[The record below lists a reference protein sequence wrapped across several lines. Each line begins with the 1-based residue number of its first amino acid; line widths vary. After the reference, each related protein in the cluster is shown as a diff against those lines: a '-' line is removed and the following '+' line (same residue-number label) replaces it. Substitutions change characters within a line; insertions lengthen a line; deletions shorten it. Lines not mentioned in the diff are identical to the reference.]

1 MPFLI
6 PIYADRNAL
15 LFSAGSRRPSG
26 NEAWRSRMRHINRHL
41 RVSRRKAGRSF
52 AVVADEVRKLA
63 KKPTASTNDVGNAI
77 KSI

>member
-1 MPFLI
+1 
-6 PIYADRNAL
+6 
-15 LFSAGSRRPSG
+15 
-26 NEAWRSRMRHINRHL
+26 MRHINRHL
-41 RVSRRKAGRSF
+41 RVSRRKAGQSF